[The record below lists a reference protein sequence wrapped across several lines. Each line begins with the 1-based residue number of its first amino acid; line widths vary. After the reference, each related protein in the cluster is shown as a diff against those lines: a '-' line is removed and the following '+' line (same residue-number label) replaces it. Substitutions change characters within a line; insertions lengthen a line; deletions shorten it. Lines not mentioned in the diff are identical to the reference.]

1 MPTVFSGENAR
12 IRCQE
17 VRRDDT
23 DIVPTLRKAIAA
35 RLGEQR
41 FSAWF
46 GSGTRLSL
54 KDDTLRIE
62 GSNRFVVEWLQQNFR
77 QPLEEAAL
85 EVTARPVSLEFSVL
99 PPSECHDAILRAASK
114 GAGGVPYS
122 GSEGPRRPK
131 NGEAG
136 GTISRRPSADS
147 GMTFDSFVVGPC
159 NRLARVSAELV
170 VESPGHFSPFVICGP
185 TSCGKT
191 HLLRAVAH
199 AARRAKHSVV
209 FCTAEQ
215 FTSAY
220 VQAIHGNGLP
230 SFRGQY
236 RAVDFFLLDDLQF
249 LQGKRATAVEFLYT
263 IDSLQSDGKQVV
275 LAADRRPEA
284 LCEIGPELVARLQG
298 GNVCEIAPAG
308 YQTRLEIVTKMARR
322 LEMNVPAEV
331 LRYVASRL
339 TGHVRELSGAL
350 CRLQA
355 THRAVEKP
363 IDLSMAEESL
373 ADLVFQNSR
382 SIGLDDIERAV
393 REVVG
398 LDGESLQTPK
408 KAKRLNYPRMLAMWL
423 ARKHTRIALA
433 EIGRFFGGRTHSTV
447 ISAQKQV
454 ERWLASEN
462 PVLLANGDW
471 RVKDAIDKVE
481 SLLSV
486 N

>member
-1 MPTVFSGENAR
+1 M
-12 IRCQE
+12 
-17 VRRDDT
+17 RRDDT
-23 DIVPTLRKAIAA
+23 DIVPTLRKAIAE

-54 KDDTLRIE
+54 VDGTLRIE
-62 GSNRFVVEWLQQNFR
+62 GFNRFVVDWLQQNFR
-77 QPLEEAAL
+77 QCLEEAAS
-85 EVTARPVSLEFSVL
+85 EVVQRRVSLEFSVL
-99 PPSECHDAILRAASK
+99 PPAECHEAMLRATRNASK
-114 GAGGVPYS
+114 ENGSSENAVATGGPLTA
-122 GSEGPRRPK
+122 R
-131 NGEAG
+131 NGDVSSSA
-136 GTISRRPSADS
+136 SRKHSAQS
-147 GMTFDSFVVGPC
+147 QFTFDTFVVGPS
-159 NRLARVSAELV
+159 NRLARASAQLV
-170 VESPGHFSPFVICGP
+170 VDSPGHFSPFVIYGP

-191 HLLRAVAH
+191 HLLRAIAH
-199 AARRAKHSVV
+199 AARRAKRSVV

-215 FTSAY
+215 FTGAY

-230 SFRGQY
+230 SFRSQY
-236 RAVDFFLLDDLQF
+236 RGADFFLLDDLQF

-263 IDSLQSDGKQVV
+263 LDALQGEGKQVV
-275 LAADRRPEA
+275 LTADRRPEA
-284 LCEIGPELVARLQG
+284 LCEIGAELVARLQG
-298 GNVCEIAPAG
+298 GNVSDISPAG
-308 YQTRLEIVTKMARR
+308 YQTRLEIVGKMAER
-322 LEMNVPAEV
+322 LGVNAPAEV
-331 LRYVASRL
+331 LRYIAARL

-355 THRAVEKP
+355 THCALGSP
-363 IDLSMAEESL
+363 IDLPMAEEAL
-373 ADLVFQNSR
+373 ADLVLQNSR
-382 SIGLDDIERAV
+382 SIGLGDIERAV

-462 PVLLANGDW
+462 PVQLANADW
-471 RVKDAIDKVE
+471 RVKDAIEKVE
-481 SLLSV
+481 NLLSV